1 MEDKDMTERSSSAY
15 AALLLRVAMGVM
27 FIAHGLI
34 LKVLEYG
41 VDGTRQYFVSE
52 GYPALL
58 AYVVIAAEIGGGAM
72 LILGYKVRAVALA
85 FVPLMVGATLEH
97 VGNGWMFGYP
107 GGGYEFPV
115 FWTVALL
122 VQALLGPGAFAL
134 EGGRAGRGN
143 EQLQAVRA

>member
-1 MEDKDMTERSSSAY
+1 MTERSSSAY

-34 LKVLEYG
+34 LKVMEFG
-41 VDGTRQYFVSE
+41 IGGTVQYFVGE
-52 GYPALL
+52 GYPAVL
-58 AYVVIAAEIGGGAM
+58 AYVVIAAEIAGGAM

-85 FVPLMVGATLEH
+85 FVPLMIGATLEH

-107 GGGYEFPV
+107 GGGYEFPL

-122 VQALLGPGAFAL
+122 VQSLLGAGAFAL
-134 EGGRAGRGN
+134 EGDRSGHSV
-143 EQLQAVRA
+143 EPLQAVRT

>member
-1 MEDKDMTERSSSAY
+1 MIERSSAAY

-34 LKVLEYG
+34 LKVMEYG
-41 VDGTRQYFVSE
+41 VGGTVQYFLGE
-52 GYPALL
+52 GYPAVL

-85 FVPLMVGATLEH
+85 FVPLMVGATMEH

-107 GGGYEFPV
+107 GGGYEFPL

-122 VQALLGPGAFAL
+122 VQTLLGAGAYAL
-134 EGGRAGRGN
+134 EGHRSGHSSD
-143 EQLQAVRA
+143 QLQAVRA

>member
-1 MEDKDMTERSSSAY
+1 MIERSSVAY

-34 LKVLEYG
+34 LKVMEYG
-41 VDGTRQYFVSE
+41 VGGTVQYFVGE
-52 GYPALL
+52 GYPAVL

-85 FVPLMVGATLEH
+85 FVPLMVGATMEH

-107 GGGYEFPV
+107 GGGYEFPL

-122 VQALLGPGAFAL
+122 VQALLGAGALAL
-134 EGGRAGRGN
+134 DGDRTRDSVEP
-143 EQLQAVRA
+143 LQAVRA